1 MFHRVTTED
10 WQQITPL
17 IAFGIT
23 FVVFIIAVTRAL
35 LTRKERCRHLASL
48 PLDETPEPQSPRIDP

>member
-10 WQQITPL
+10 WHQITPI

-23 FVVFIIAVTRAL
+23 FAVFIIAVTRAL
-35 LTRKERCRHLASL
+35 LTRKERCHHLASL
-48 PLDETPEPQSPRIDP
+48 PLDEKPQTPSPRIDP